1 MLLGRVKEV
10 MPEQFSNAYSPM
22 EAMVLGM
29 FNADRWVQFLN
40 AWLPMEVTS
49 LWKVTEC
56 KPVEPVKA
64 KSLISDTLLGMV
76 KLMTSLLLR

>member
-1 MLLGRVKEV
+1 MLLGRVKVV

-29 FNADRWVQFLN
+29 FNADRCVQFLN